1 MKIVKAQSIAYSGF
15 SKKEKKDDIGNSQNV
30 VMNDTQEQ
38 TIVPL
43 RSNNTGVL
51 TFGGKV
57 DTRNKIIEIASKY
70 INTKSDY
77 KKSLSTLMFEKDKA
91 LNVYKKLKDDKSL
104 QEKDRITI
112 ANLVYCQNYSEI
124 YKMADEIEKLP
135 NDLNYDKDYKN
146 DNRFDNKTKDVIDF
160 AKNVVKT
167 MSVKNPR
174 GEFIIHDAEN
184 EHREEKDYSEKNPR
198 GEFIIHDAENEHRE
212 EKGYSEKNPQELAKY
227 LKKTL
232 AYELAICQMQNKDF
246 FRLLKSTC
254 KKNVDNRLSKTVD
267 KVCDILSNNRKN
279 IRLTPFPL
287 SLGNINSRIL
297 NEEEEKEEKLVI
309 YYDVENL
316 AEAKRSK
323 RNAVPFIKLNA
334 IERFNDEKQ
343 KRVFKLLGFKD
354 GTSFENLRLLIHSIN
369 CVNSLNGI
377 DELNQD
383 IKPDTV
389 LSTSTYSK
397 NKKQI
402 YAGQGFIM
410 SNWAQILY
418 GKANQDEIFSGS
430 AKSRRQVG
438 KWLDPQ
444 IDLSPSTLERNN
456 GNCNEIMTTDN
467 KVAAVYIKE
476 DIYDD
481 KTRFN
486 KNNVLVRSLL
496 KYAKRNNLPVVVLSQ
511 Y

>member
-1 MKIVKAQSIAYSGF
+1 MKIVKAQSIAYLGF
-15 SKKEKKDDIGNSQNV
+15 SKKEKKGDIGNSQNV

-91 LNVYKKLKDDKSL
+91 LSVYKKLKDDKSL

-135 NDLNYDKDYKN
+135 NDLDYDKDYKN

-174 GEFIIHDAEN
+174 GEFIRHN
-184 EHREEKDYSEKNPR
+184 V
-198 GEFIIHDAENEHRE
+198 ENEHRE

-297 NEEEEKEEKLVI
+297 NEEEEKEKLVI

-316 AEAKRSK
+316 AEATRSK
-323 RNAVPFIKLNA
+323 RNAVPFIKLNK
-334 IERFNDEKQ
+334 IECFNDEKQ

-377 DELNQD
+377 DKLNQD

-481 KTRFN
+481 ETRFN

>member
-1 MKIVKAQSIAYSGF
+1 MKIVKAQSIAYLGF

-51 TFGGKV
+51 TFGRKV

-91 LNVYKKLKDDKSL
+91 LSVYKKLKDDKSL

-135 NDLNYDKDYKN
+135 NDLDYDKDYKN

-174 GEFIIHDAEN
+174 GEFIRHN
-184 EHREEKDYSEKNPR
+184 V
-198 GEFIIHDAENEHRE
+198 ENEHRE
-212 EKGYSEKNPQELAKY
+212 EKGYSEKNPQELAKD

-297 NEEEEKEEKLVI
+297 NEEEEKEKLVI

-316 AEAKRSK
+316 AEATRSK
-323 RNAVPFIKLNA
+323 RNAVPFIKLNK
-334 IERFNDEKQ
+334 IECFNDEKQ

-377 DELNQD
+377 DKLNQD

-481 KTRFN
+481 ETRFN

>member
-496 KYAKRNNLPVVVLSQ
+496 EYAKRNNLPVVVLSQ